1 METPADFPEPT
12 STPETISKPPKIR
25 SGFST
30 WRALETV
37 LGVSILMATLFTLW
51 TPANLFTISIGQK
64 MQLAMLPNQTQVVAA
79 ATPTAVANPVIGI
92 VAGHWGNDSGA
103 VCSDGLTEAD
113 INLKIATL
121 VKQSLINEGYRV
133 DLLEEFDKRLVQY
146 QGLVLV
152 SIHNDSCD
160 YINDEATGFKVAAAL
175 SNAVPENSTRLTACL
190 VDRYQK
196 ITGMRYHYNSITPDM
211 TNYHAF
217 NEINSKTT
225 AAVIETGFLNLDRQ
239 ILTEHP
245 DVIAH
250 GITSGILCFLRNEPI
265 AATPTASQP

>member
-1 METPADFPEPT
+1 M
-12 STPETISKPPKIR
+12 
-25 SGFST
+25 
-30 WRALETV
+30 ETV
-37 LGVSILMATLFTLW
+37 LGVSILVATLFTLW
-51 TPANLFTISIGQK
+51 TPANLFSVSIGQK
-64 MQLAMLPNQTQVVAA
+64 MDLALLPDQTQAVVQASP
-79 ATPTAVANPVIGI
+79 TPAANPVIGI

-113 INLKIATL
+113 VNLRIATL
-121 VKQSLINEGYRV
+121 VKQSLVNEGFRV

-175 SNAVPENSTRLTACL
+175 SNTVPENSTKLTDCM

-217 NEINSKTT
+217 NEINTSTT

-250 GITSGILCFLRNEPI
+250 GITSGILCFLHNEPI
-265 AATPTASQP
+265 APTPTAIQP